1 MLALQAP
8 RRLTAVTTNA
18 NQDQPPPDS
27 ANGLTHVDARGQA
40 NMVDVGAKPATA
52 RRMATRW
59 SVSLSNSAYAL
70 IIFFLMF
77 VFSSVQFVF
86 VLLFFFCLVF
96 FFFFFFLTPLGGGG
110 GEARSKKKFRVLQI

>member
-40 NMVDVGAKPATA
+40 NMVDVGAKPAA
-52 RRMATRW
+52 GGGASAQATMR
-59 SVSLSNSAYAL
+59 LG
-70 IIFFLMF
+70 
-77 VFSSVQFVF
+77 Q
-86 VLLFFFCLVF
+86 
-96 FFFFFFLTPLGGGG
+96 GGGG
-110 GEARSKKKFRVLQI
+110 VLCAAD